1 MSTQQTALS
10 MRGVTIALAGDARDT
25 PIVDR
30 IDLTVARGEAV
41 GLVGESG
48 SGKSLTCLAAMD
60 LLTPSLQVSGQIV
73 LAGEDLTAMTPR
85 RKREVRGTTA
95 AMIFQEPMSS
105 LNPVLT
111 VGTQLDEAL
120 RHRGL
125 TNRGERR
132 RRAVELLDQVG
143 ITQPERRL
151 RQHPHELSGGMCQR
165 VMIAI
170 ALAGEPTL
178 LIADEPTTAL
188 DVTIQAQ
195 ILDLLRDLVSRLDM
209 SLLLVTHDIGVV
221 AQTCGR
227 VCVMYGGR
235 IVESGPV
242 STVMAAP
249 RHPYT
254 EALLRSVPTV
264 DGPRRTL
271 TPIPGAVP
279 TIDEMPSGCRFH
291 PRCPL
296 AESRCGEQVPQL
308 ASIQNDRSLACW
320 VKGKADDGPA

>member
-1 MSTQQTALS
+1 MNVSLRKRAPVLT
-10 MRGVTIALAGDARDT
+10 MRDISIGLASGAT
-25 PIVDR
+25 IVDGV
-30 IDLTVARGEAV
+30 DLDIAPGETV

-60 LLTPSLQVSGQIV
+60 LLAPSLRVSGSV
-73 LAGEDLTAMTPR
+73 ELDGESLAGMTAR

-111 VGTQLDEAL
+111 VGAQLDEAIQ
-120 RHRGL
+120 HRNG
-125 TNRGERR
+125 GQSKESRR
-132 RRAVELLDQVG
+132 QRAVELLDQVG
-143 ITQPERRL
+143 ITEPHHRL
-151 RQHPHELSGGMCQR
+151 RQYSHELSGGMCQR
-165 VMIAI
+165 VIIAI
-170 ALAGEPTL
+170 ALAGEPAL

-195 ILDLLRDLVSRLDM
+195 ILELLRDLVTRLGM
-209 SLLLVTHDIGVV
+209 GLLLVTHDLGVV
-221 AQTCGR
+221 AQTCER

-242 STVMAAP
+242 ASVLADP

-254 EALLRSVPTV
+254 EALLASMPTVDGPQRRLTSIPGSVPTV
-264 DGPRRTL
+264 D
-271 TPIPGAVP
+271 A
-279 TIDEMPSGCRFH
+279 MPSGCRFH

-296 AESRCGEQVPQL
+296 RQARCAEEVPPL
-308 ASIQNDRSLACW
+308 VGHRRTLACW
-320 VKGKADDGPA
+320 VRGEAQ